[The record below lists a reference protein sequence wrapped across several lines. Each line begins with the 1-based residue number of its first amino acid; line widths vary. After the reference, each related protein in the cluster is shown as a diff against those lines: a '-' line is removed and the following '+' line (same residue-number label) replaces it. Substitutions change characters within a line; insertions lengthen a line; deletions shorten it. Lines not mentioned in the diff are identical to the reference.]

1 MRKEY
6 LKPVMMTMELGT
18 ANLLAASAPRWEP
31 RGGGQ
36 GDAPDSGGN
45 GGHWGNLWN
54 R

>member
-18 ANLLAASAPRWEP
+18 ANLLAASAPRWEQ
-31 RGGGQ
+31 RGTETGNAAGT
-36 GDAPDSGGN
+36 DADAAR
-45 GGHWGNLWN
+45 WGSLWN